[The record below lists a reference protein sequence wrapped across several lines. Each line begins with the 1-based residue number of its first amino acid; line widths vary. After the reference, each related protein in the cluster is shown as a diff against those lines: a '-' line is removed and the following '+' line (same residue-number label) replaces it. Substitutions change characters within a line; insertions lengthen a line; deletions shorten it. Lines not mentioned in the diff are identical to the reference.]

1 MDQNAALVQLA
12 ERFGDASVGSELV
25 IPNRFFA
32 LYIWG
37 SPNSYQ
43 LIMTNKVC
51 RGASRGTHSRVAER
65 TRLFPVREYSGKY

>member
-1 MDQNAALVQLA
+1 MHRASSVDQNAALVQLA
-12 ERFGDASVGSELV
+12 ERFGYASVGSELV

-43 LIMTNKVC
+43 LIMTNKVDVSIIC
-51 RGASRGTHSRVAER
+51 TAQF
-65 TRLFPVREYSGKY
+65 LP